1 MRSAARLKMGY
12 YPLPERE
19 GERIRALL
27 SFASPASVIDPC
39 VGQGT
44 ALHLV
49 TSDAPV
55 RRHGVELDAERA
67 RISSSKG
74 IETIQGNTFDVIV
87 KPESFSLMYLN
98 PPYDSE
104 IGTIGNRRMEAVFL
118 EHTYRWL
125 RTDGVLILVIP
136 FERLHDC
143 TGILSS
149 HFTSLNVFRM
159 TDPDSVQYRQIAIF
173 GVRREVRGSAIENN
187 KRQLHS
193 ISLYGRFLELTELQP
208 GAYAP
213 YSVPPSEEATVNYR
227 GLPYDLLEDLLP
239 QSGAW
244 RQVAPLL
251 MPREDVAT
259 GRPVTPLHGGHVGLL
274 CTAGLLERSLRR
286 GREQAHRP
294 LAVGQACDHLCRR
307 GWRRPDH
314 SSSGT
319 LDQ

>member
-1 MRSAARLKMGY
+1 MKNAHLRLGLLEYVRITEKTST
-12 YPLPERE
+12 
-19 GERIRALL
+19 RIRLRVDRYIGEDRQAHLL
-27 SFASPASVIDPC
+27 SVFGNDSD
-39 VGQGT
+39 VGAIT
-44 ALHLV
+44 AAVHEKA
-49 TSDAPV
+49 T
-55 RRHGVELDAERA
+55 
-67 RISSSKG
+67 
-74 IETIQGNTFDVIV
+74 
-87 KPESFSLMYLN
+87 FSLTF
-98 PPYDSE
+98 PKRS
-104 IGTIGNRRMEAVFL
+104 
-118 EHTYRWL
+118 
-125 RTDGVLILVIP
+125 
-136 FERLHDC
+136 
-143 TGILSS
+143 
-149 HFTSLNVFRM
+149 
-159 TDPDSVQYRQIAIF
+159 
-173 GVRREVRGSAIENN
+173 RGSAIENN

-193 ISLYGRFLELTELQP
+193 ISLYGRFLELTELRP

-259 GRPVTPLHGGHVGLL
+259 WPSRHASAWRPCRASVYSG
-274 CTAGLLERSLRR
+274 AAERSLRR